1 MKQCSI
7 ARASNIIGDSWTIL
21 VLRELFWGSARYEE
35 IAKNTGIAS
44 NILANRLKK
53 LVDHDIISKRVVE
66 SDARRFDYALT
77 AKGKALFPVLMAV
90 MAWGDRWSAGESGP
104 LVQLRHRSCGK
115 RTKAGTT
122 CSACDEPLSSDA
134 LETRFAPA
142 YRVPDVLQQSPRNAF

>member
-7 ARASNIIGDSWTIL
+7 ARASEIIADSWTIL
-21 VLRELFWGSARYEE
+21 VLRELFWGSTSYDQIAR
-35 IAKNTGIAS
+35 NTGMAS

-53 LVDHDIISKRVVE
+53 LVAHEIISKRVVE
-66 SDARRFDYALT
+66 TDARRFDYALT
-77 AKGKALFPVLMAV
+77 AKGKALFPVLMTV

-115 RTKAGTT
+115 RTKAGIT
-122 CSACDEPLSSDA
+122 CSACGEPISPDE

-142 YRVPDVLQQSPRNAF
+142 YRVPEALRQSPRNAF